1 MAVDG
6 AQNWFTEIILAE
18 FFFNQALGETL
29 MYVEIVERSAV
40 FCHKQTLALQAF
52 GVLSGI
58 SSESLVPESYESIW
72 KDR

>member
-52 GVLSGI
+52 VLSGI

>member
-58 SSESLVPESYESIW
+58 SSLVPESYESI
-72 KDR
+72 